1 MSLCQIASKPFR
13 KRKKQ
18 TIKRN
23 IIRKSDLT
31 NPFNP
36 KGAPVRRLLVE
47 RYLLISL
54 IGFAGSVLL
63 VRLFLELTNYPRVE
77 YGELHIA
84 HVIWGGLI
92 LFVAAL
98 LPLMFANR
106 WALFWSALSSGVGFG
121 LFIDEIGKFITRT
134 NDYFYPPAAPII
146 YAFFLLTVLIYL
158 QFRRPREASTRE
170 DLYHIFSTLEELLD
184 QDLDPEEK
192 EFLYSRLNH
201 IITTSTDKTL
211 IELAKS
217 LRFYIE
223 NHAPNETSTNP
234 GRFIRWINHVIAQA
248 NRFFSQPRLKIALV
262 ISLLWVGILS
272 ATGLFNVT
280 LVSFQL
286 LDDLPDHSIRIF
298 QELSP
303 TIPPLWVALKI
314 IIQGVIGICSIL
326 AAALFLMGKEK
337 LAANISVIVLTASLT
352 IVNFLVFYLDQFS
365 ASINAMIELIILL
378 GLLNYRRRFVDSRPP
393 NIARPLT
400 NEPVGEQSQSH
411 PAG

>member
-1 MSLCQIASKPFR
+1 M
-13 KRKKQ
+13 
-18 TIKRN
+18 
-23 IIRKSDLT
+23 T

>member
-1 MSLCQIASKPFR
+1 
-13 KRKKQ
+13 
-18 TIKRN
+18 
-23 IIRKSDLT
+23 
-31 NPFNP
+31 
-36 KGAPVRRLLVE
+36 
-47 RYLLISL
+47 
-54 IGFAGSVLL
+54 
-63 VRLFLELTNYPRVE
+63 
-77 YGELHIA
+77 
-84 HVIWGGLI
+84 
-92 LFVAAL
+92 
-98 LPLMFANR
+98 
-106 WALFWSALSSGVGFG
+106 
-121 LFIDEIGKFITRT
+121 
-134 NDYFYPPAAPII
+134 
-146 YAFFLLTVLIYL
+146 
-158 QFRRPREASTRE
+158 
-170 DLYHIFSTLEELLD
+170 
-184 QDLDPEEK
+184 
-192 EFLYSRLNH
+192 
-201 IITTSTDKTL
+201 
-211 IELAKS
+211 AKS